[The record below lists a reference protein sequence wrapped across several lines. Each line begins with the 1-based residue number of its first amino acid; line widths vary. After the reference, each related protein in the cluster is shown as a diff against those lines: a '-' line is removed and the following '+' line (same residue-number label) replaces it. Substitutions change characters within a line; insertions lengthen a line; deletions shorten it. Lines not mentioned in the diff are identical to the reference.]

1 MPSTLTL
8 YFTPASPPARAT
20 LLLARSLGLDINVK
34 IVDLF
39 KKEQYG
45 EEFLK
50 LNPLHNVPVLVD
62 GDFVLTESRAI
73 MAYLVKSRNPESSL
87 YPSDTKKQAAIDS
100 RLYYCATNVQA
111 RLSAI
116 VVRFLSKNL
125 LPKIRGITL

>member
-8 YFTPASPPARAT
+8 YFAPASPPARAT

-34 IVDLF
+34 LVDLF
-39 KKEQYG
+39 KREQYA

-50 LNPLHNVPVLVD
+50 INPLHNVPVLVD

-73 MAYLVKSRNPESSL
+73 LAYLVKSRNPDSSF
-87 YPSDTKKQAAIDS
+87 YPSDIKKQAVIDS
-100 RLYYCATNVQA
+100 RLFYCATNVQA

-116 VVRFLSKNL
+116 VVIFLQMKL
-125 LPKIRGITL
+125 V

>member
-1 MPSTLTL
+1 MPTSTLTL

-20 LLLARSLGLDINVK
+20 LLLARSLDLDINVK
-34 IVDLF
+34 LVDLF
-39 KKEQYG
+39 KREQYG
-45 EEFLK
+45 DEFLK

-73 MAYLVKSRNPESSL
+73 MAYLVKSRHPASSL
-87 YPSDTKKQAAIDS
+87 YPSEDTKKQAAIDS

-116 VVRFLSKNL
+116 VVWFPL
-125 LPKIRGITL
+125 